1 MATVDAKTGAIT
13 ILAAGK
19 TTITAEFA
27 GNEQYEATKASYEL
41 TVESETINKEEP
53 VTVDGETLYKPSAE
67 VAEAIK
73 NSVANEIALSEEAA
87 ARLTVGADGSI
98 TFSEGADVK
107 MAILGVEAG
116 KVVTFTFEG
125 TVEAKGLTEPAASRR
140 AALSL
145 VSGKEYVATG
155 GDILLTLKTSE
166 APVTL
171 SKVTVA
177 NATGIQLINADGTT
191 AKRYNLRGQ
200 RVDESYKGIVIING
214 KKMLVK

>member
-1 MATVDAKTGAIT
+1 MFLLTT
-13 ILAAGK
+13 LNAG
-19 TTITAEFA
+19 
-27 GNEQYEATKASYEL
+27 
-41 TVESETINKEEP
+41 
-53 VTVDGETLYKPSAE
+53 
-67 VAEAIK
+67 
-73 NSVANEIALSEEAA
+73 
-87 ARLTVGADGSI
+87 RLTLD
-98 TFSEGADVK
+98 
-107 MAILGVEAG
+107 ILGVEAG

-125 TVEAKGLTEPAASRR
+125 TVEAEGLTEPAASRR
-140 AALSL
+140 AALTL
-145 VSGKEYVATG
+145 VSGKEYVAVG

-166 APVTL
+166 APLTL